1 MRTITKPTDLDAP
14 RGARGSRPRRRHA
27 IVAVNEHSSSAG
39 SPGGL
44 RDRVVQSLRAAGAA
58 ADGVVTRSEQEL
70 HGLIAETAESR
81 LVLVGGDGTV
91 HAAANAS
98 APIPELGLI
107 PTGRANNVARALGIP
122 SEVDEAARIAATA
135 PSVPLDVLRVESDEG
150 VRHYC
155 VEALSGGLQA
165 DARADYDGEN
175 SGDLRAGVAALLGAL
190 LRYRPYRA
198 ELLADGAP
206 LFSGDA
212 AQVFLSNLPYFGFGF
227 PINPAARPADGLLE
241 AIVLRARSRGAAAR
255 LLLAAYRGNHLE
267 RGRGELV
274 RARRATLTSPLPLT
288 CDATPLGTHTASVSV
303 DAGRLR
309 IAAPW
314 KR

>member
-1 MRTITKPTDLDAP
+1 MHRTSELTDMQVP
-14 RGARGSRPRRRHA
+14 RRPAGTRPRQRHM
-27 IVAVNEHSSSAG
+27 IVAVNGHSSRAG
-39 SPGGL
+39 DAAEL
-44 RDRVVQSLRAAGAA
+44 RDRVVQRLRTAGAA
-58 ADGVVTRSEQEL
+58 ADGLVTRSEQEL
-70 HGLIAETAESR
+70 SALMAETAESR

-91 HAAANAS
+91 HAAANAP

-122 SEVDEAARIAATA
+122 LDLDEAARVAASA
-135 PSVPLDVLRVESDEG
+135 PAVPLDVLRVESEEG

-165 DARADYDGEN
+165 DARAAYSGEN
-175 SGDLRAGVAALLGAL
+175 SGDLRAGIGALVAALL
-190 LRYRPYRA
+190 RYHPYRT
-198 ELLADGAP
+198 ELLADGVP
-206 LFSGDA
+206 VYTGCA

-227 PINPAARPADGLLE
+227 PINPAAHHADGLLE

-255 LLLAAYRGNHLE
+255 LLLAAYRGRHLM
-267 RGRGELV
+267 RGRGQLV
-274 RARRATLTSPLPLT
+274 RARRAVLASPLPLT
-288 CDATPLGTHTASVSV
+288 CDATPLGTRTASVSV

-314 KR
+314 RR